1 MRATKRAVVQ
11 ELVQRQQDCVLVV
24 SLGLAQVTE
33 IDQPVDFRLA
43 EVESDAAKTFAPALP

>member
-24 SLGLAQVTE
+24 SLGLAQMTE
-33 IDQPVDFRLA
+33 LYETLDFALA
-43 EVESDAAKTFAPALP
+43 